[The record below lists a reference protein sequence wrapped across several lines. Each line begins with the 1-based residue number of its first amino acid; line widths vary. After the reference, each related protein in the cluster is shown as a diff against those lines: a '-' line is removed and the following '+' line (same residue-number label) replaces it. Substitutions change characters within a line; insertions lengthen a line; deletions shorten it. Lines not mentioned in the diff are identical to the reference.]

1 MLLEESGVSVESG
14 LATMRGPAAVG
25 GRVRP
30 VTSQRFSLNAG
41 LPLLCDITAAP
52 RETSAGISPSGL
64 CMCNASVF
72 SELTSRVVNPLSS
85 TTCCIL
91 APGPS
96 KCVTFPKERFSLSPH
111 IHSPYEGSVT
121 RGEPPGP
128 SARRDWN
135 PESTQPTV
143 TISVFLIYNT
153 VPGMEIGSPRAQV
166 V

>member
-1 MLLEESGVSVESG
+1 MESG
-14 LATMRGPAAVG
+14 LATKRGPAAVG

-30 VTSQRFSLNAG
+30 VTSRSFSLNAG

-64 CMCNASVF
+64 CMCDANVF
-72 SELTSRVVNPLSS
+72 LALTSRVVDPLSS
-85 TTCCIL
+85 MTCCIL
-91 APGPS
+91 APGRS
-96 KCVTFPKERFSLSPH
+96 KCVTFSKERLSLSPH
-111 IHSPYEGSVT
+111 IPSAYEGSVT
-121 RGEPPGP
+121 RGEPPGA

-135 PESTQPTV
+135 PEGTQPTV